1 MACRQR
7 FRNLSILSDN
17 RLSACTLTLVETAP
31 KYGDS
36 DNTLLAKICQN
47 LANRHAGAKAPKY
60 GDSKNRLLAKIAY
73 NLVTYGL

>member
-1 MACRQR
+1 M
-7 FRNLSILSDN
+7 D
-17 RLSACTLTLVETAP
+17 TAP

-36 DNTLLAKICQN
+36 DNTLLAKICQSV
-47 LANRHAGAKAPKY
+47 ANRHAGTKPPRY